1 MLSNSIVSN
10 FNNSRRRGDAEASK
24 IFFIEQAFDYNSRS
38 AGLTNE
44 FVTGYNRAVHK
55 IMFWSNKIFLGVGFL
70 VLVLLN
76 IIPAHSVVL
85 AFQTWN
91 DVGAIQGALDSNNES
106 LTSYARVL
114 VRDARAWRRE
124 FSTLIGFAPNLSWLP
139 QYGGDFAQSS
149 QLVAFTD
156 ELYSAVE
163 PSLVLYDALDTT
175 LAQNNSFGSALT
187 KFARENSGQIE
198 IARAALARVKQK
210 RAQIDERA
218 LSPQTHALLRNA
230 DRALNEWDAGLRLWQ
245 HAPQLLGADAPRHY
259 LVLAQNNDE
268 LRATGGFIS
277 AVGVLRVE
285 RGEIS
290 VEWFGDSFAADD
302 LSLIHSPPPAP
313 LQKYMWASQW
323 LLRDSNWYADF
334 PTSARV
340 AQGMYAYD
348 RKLKT
353 DGVIAVDTRF
363 LPRLVAA
370 MNVELDGQPLS
381 QNNVLAM
388 LKASWQPMP
397 PGDMSAAWFTNH
409 RKNFMAGLLN
419 GMLAQFRAGKVQPN
433 GLAQALWR
441 GLREKSVQLY
451 LNDAD
456 EQQAIVD
463 ANWGG
468 AVDAGAQ
475 DYLFVVDSNVGFNK
489 VNALV
494 TREIS
499 YQVNLNDDTASVEII
514 YKNPSR
520 AAEGVCDLLKQHKDN
535 TYASMEQSCYWN
547 YVRVLTP
554 RDSQFI
560 SANGLHDA
568 GVADDMVAVRAFG
581 GYAIIPR
588 NTTQQAQFQYTLP
601 KQVVQDNTYALKL
614 QPQAGAVASRVTVR
628 VELPNRYSVRGATHS
643 FLWRAENVIEFQ
655 EMLYQDTT
663 IKIYFY
669 PIEVK
674 Q

>member
-1 MLSNSIVSN
+1 
-10 FNNSRRRGDAEASK
+10 
-24 IFFIEQAFDYNSRS
+24 
-38 AGLTNE
+38 
-44 FVTGYNRAVHK
+44 
-55 IMFWSNKIFLGVGFL
+55 MFWFNKIFLGVGFL
-70 VLVLLN
+70 VLVLLHV
-76 IIPAHSVVL
+76 IPARDVVF

-91 DVGAIQGALDSNNES
+91 DVRAMQRALDTNHDS
-106 LTSYARVL
+106 LTNHARAL

-124 FSTLIGFAPNLSWLP
+124 FSSFIAFATNVVWLP

-149 QLVAFTD
+149 HLVAFAD
-156 ELYSAVE
+156 EIISAVE
-163 PSLVLYDALDTT
+163 PSLVLYDALNES
-175 LAQNNSFGSALT
+175 LAQNNSFGSALSN
-187 KFARENSGQIE
+187 FARENSGQIE
-198 IARAALARVKQK
+198 TARAALERLRQK

-230 DRALNEWDAGLRLWQ
+230 DRALSEWDAALRLLR
-245 HAPQLLGADAPRHY
+245 HTPQLFGDDAPRHY

-302 LSLIHSPPPAP
+302 LALIHSPPPAP

-348 RKLKT
+348 HKLKT

-381 QNNVLAM
+381 QNNVIDL

-397 PGDMSAAWFTNH
+397 PGDMSAAWFAND
-409 RKNFMAGLLN
+409 RKNFMAELVN
-419 GMLAQFRAGKVQPN
+419 GMLAQFRTGEVKPN
-433 GLAQALWR
+433 ALAQALWR
-441 GLREKSVQLY
+441 GLSEKSVQIY

-456 EQQAIVD
+456 AQQAISD
-463 ANWGG
+463 ANWDG

-489 VNALV
+489 VNARV

-499 YQVNLNDDTASVEII
+499 YQVNLNDNTASVEIV

-520 AAEGVCDLLKQHKDN
+520 AAEGECDLLKQHKDD

-547 YVRVLTP
+547 YVRVLAP

-560 SANGLHDA
+560 SARGLSDA
-568 GVADDMVAVRAFG
+568 GVTDDMEAVRAFG

-588 NTTQQAQFQYTLP
+588 NTTHPVQFQYTLP
-601 KQVVQDNTYALKL
+601 KQVIQDNTYILKV
-614 QPQAGAVASRVTVR
+614 QPQAGASASRVTVR
-628 VELPNRYSVRGATHS
+628 VELPNGYVVRGATHS
-643 FLWRAENVIEFQ
+643 FMWRAENVIEFQ

-669 PIEVK
+669 PVEVK